1 MKNNLRDKPILKLS
15 EHIVITSG
23 TRERLEK
30 IGSMGESFNYVIN
43 KILDER
49 EKKNERD

>member
-1 MKNNLRDKPILKLS
+1 MKNNIIDKSKIKLS
-15 EHIVITSG
+15 EHIVISLK

-30 IGSMGESFNYVIN
+30 IGSMGESFNIVIS

-49 EKKNERD
+49 EKKK